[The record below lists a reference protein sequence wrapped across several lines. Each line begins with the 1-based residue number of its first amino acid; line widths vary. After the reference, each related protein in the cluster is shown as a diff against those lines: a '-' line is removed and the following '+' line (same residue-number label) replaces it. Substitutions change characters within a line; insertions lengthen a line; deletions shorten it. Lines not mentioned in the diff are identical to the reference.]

1 MKTKIRA
8 AVVTGIFFLMVSS
21 SFAQIGDLTET
32 TVVVPAE
39 SIARVIKPMLPYRID
54 LGNNFI
60 GDFWIQSID
69 NISLKK
75 DRIFFASLITGKD
88 IKYSTKIGKQTI
100 NFVVGDVNMPHQWEV
115 AFRFDKHK
123 KRLFLKPLITAAS
136 EADGWSQGDALLNT
150 LLVALTGLE
159 YPIDLD
165 NIKPVSTELHN
176 QLLTLNTDISDV
188 YSADNKLFVEL
199 MPRAKIDNS
208 KRE

>member
-8 AVVTGIFFLMVSS
+8 AVVTVIFFLIVSS

-75 DRIFFASLITGKD
+75 GRIFFASLITGKD

-150 LLVALTGLE
+150 LLVALSGLE
-159 YPIDLD
+159 YPIELD
-165 NIKPVSTELHN
+165 NMKPVRTELQN

-188 YSADNKLFVEL
+188 YAADNKLFVEL
-199 MPRAKIDNS
+199 MPRAKIDNP